1 MCVCTYMPEYEV
13 TLQSAKQAAYT
24 YLGMEAK
31 IPAYYC
37 DPSLYYMCIHIYIY
51 IYIHMCMHMYVY
63 VITSICWSIPSLWP
77 PNTGPGAGPW
87 PAPAPGVGQTGRPQH
102 VLCLR
107 KLFNDEPKEN
117 HRPRDRSRGRSSRWL
132 GSLARSVTGMGG
144 GSRSAYRDI

>member
-51 IYIHMCMHMYVY
+51 IYPYVY
-63 VITSICWSIPSLWP
+63 AYVCICHHKHMLVH
-77 PNTGPGAGPW
+77 T
-87 PAPAPGVGQTGRPQH
+87 
-102 VLCLR
+102 
-107 KLFNDEPKEN
+107 
-117 HRPRDRSRGRSSRWL
+117 
-132 GSLARSVTGMGG
+132 
-144 GSRSAYRDI
+144 